1 MDPTVSKGK
10 DMRKLACG
18 LALTLVAAGVA
29 LGQSTLDELRMKT
42 GEMGG
47 RGKEWTIA
55 GRTPE
60 TGVIVEI
67 SAAANPIAAN
77 VTNDLKPSPDWFL
90 GFLVEVMNGRTGA
103 IVFSK
108 KYEFMP
114 RGGLMKAVDTLNLTG
129 KGGTYRTVF
138 RFETDKIAAN
148 TRAQVIRIQEG
159 AIKTIVFDLV
169 PKGADPQAPAP
180 KKRFRVD

>member
-1 MDPTVSKGK
+1 
-10 DMRKLACG
+10 MR
-18 LALTLVAAGVA
+18 TLSFVAVA
-29 LGQSTLDELRMKT
+29 MFVLVNMSRGQSTLDEIKMKT

-60 TGVIVEI
+60 TGVLLEI

-90 GFLVEVMNGRTGA
+90 GFLVEVMNERTGA

-108 KYEFMP
+108 KYDFMP
-114 RGGLMKAVDTLNLTG
+114 RGGLMKAVDTLNLAG
-129 KGGTYRTVF
+129 KGGSYRTVF
-138 RFETDKIAAN
+138 RFETDRIAAN

-159 AIKTIVFDLV
+159 TIKTTVFDLV
-169 PKGADPQAPAP
+169 PKGTDPQAPAP

>member
-1 MDPTVSKGK
+1 
-10 DMRKLACG
+10 MRIRN
-18 LALTLVAAGVA
+18 VVA
-29 LGQSTLDELRMKT
+29 LVLLATIGAYGQSTVDELKMKT

-47 RGKEWTIA
+47 RGKEWSIA
-55 GRTPE
+55 GRAPE
-60 TGVIVEI
+60 TGVLLEI
-67 SAAANPIAAN
+67 AAAANPIAPN

-90 GFLVEVMNGRTGA
+90 GFLVEVMNERTGA

-114 RGGLMKAVDTLNLTG
+114 RGGLMKAVDTVNLAG
-129 KGGTYRTVF
+129 KGGTYRTTF

-159 AIKTIVFDLV
+159 TIKTTVVDVVV
-169 PKGADPQAPAP
+169 PGADPKAPAA

>member
-1 MDPTVSKGK
+1 
-10 DMRKLACG
+10 MRSL
-18 LALTLVAAGVA
+18 LSMLLLTSMA
-29 LGQSTLDELRMKT
+29 LGQTTLDDLKMKA

-47 RGKEWTIA
+47 CGREWTIA

-60 TGVIVEI
+60 SGVLLEI
-67 SAAANPIAAN
+67 SAAANPIAPN

-90 GFLVEVMNGRTGA
+90 GFLVEVLNERTGTV
-103 IVFSK
+103 VFSK
-108 KYEFMP
+108 RYEFTP
-114 RGGLMKAVDTLNLTG
+114 RGGLLKAIDTLNLTG

-159 AIKTIVFDLV
+159 AIRTTVVDLV
-169 PKGADPQAPAP
+169 PKGSDAQAPAS
-180 KKRFRVD
+180 KRRFRVD

>member
-1 MDPTVSKGK
+1 
-10 DMRKLACG
+10 MRSL
-18 LALTLVAAGVA
+18 LLMLILTGVA
-29 LGQSTLDELRMKT
+29 FSQSTLDELKMKT

-55 GRTPE
+55 GRSPE
-60 TGVIVEI
+60 TGVLLEI

-90 GFLVEVMNGRTGA
+90 GFLVEVMNERTGT

-108 KYEFMP
+108 RYDFMP
-114 RGGLMKAVDTLNLTG
+114 RGGLMRAVDTLNLTG

-159 AIKTIVFDLV
+159 TIKTTVVDLV
-169 PKGADPQAPAP
+169 PRGNDPQAPAP

>member
-1 MDPTVSKGK
+1 
-10 DMRKLACG
+10 MRSFLSV
-18 LALTLVAAGVA
+18 LLFTGVA
-29 LGQSTLDELRMKT
+29 FGQSTLDELKMKT

-55 GRTPE
+55 GRSPE
-60 TGVIVEI
+60 TGVLLEI
-67 SAAANPIAAN
+67 SAAANPIAPN

-90 GFLVEVMNGRTGA
+90 GFLVEVMNERTGT

-108 KYEFMP
+108 KYDFMP
-114 RGGLMKAVDTLNLTG
+114 RGGLMKAVDTLNLAG

-159 AIKTIVFDLV
+159 SIKTTVVDLV
-169 PKGADPQAPAP
+169 PKGSDPQAPAP

>member
-1 MDPTVSKGK
+1 MKTPWV
-10 DMRKLACG
+10 
-18 LALTLVAAGVA
+18 VA
-29 LGQSTLDELRMKT
+29 LLCVTSGMLMSQSVVDEIRIKT

-47 RGKEWTIA
+47 RGKEWSIA
-55 GRTPE
+55 GRAPE
-60 TGVIVEI
+60 TGILLEI
-67 SAAANPIAAN
+67 AAAANPIAAN

-90 GFLVEVMNGRTGA
+90 GFLVEVMNERTGA
-103 IVFSK
+103 VVSSK

-114 RGGLMKAVDTLNLTG
+114 RGGLMKMVDTLNLAG

-138 RFETDKIAAN
+138 RFETDKIGAN

-159 AIKTIVFDLV
+159 TIKTTVFDLV
-169 PKGADPQAPAP
+169 PKGSDPQAPAP

>member
-1 MDPTVSKGK
+1 MKTVLSIV
-10 DMRKLACG
+10 L
-18 LALTLVAAGVA
+18 LTSVAF
-29 LGQSTLDELRMKT
+29 GQSTLDELKMKT

-55 GRTPE
+55 GRAPE
-60 TGVIVEI
+60 TGVVLEI

-90 GFLVEVMNGRTGA
+90 GFLVEVMNERTGA

-114 RGGLMKAVDTLNLTG
+114 RGGLMKAVDTVNLSG

-138 RFETDKIAAN
+138 RFETDKISAN

-159 AIKTIVFDLV
+159 TIKTTVVDLV
-169 PKGADPQAPAP
+169 PKGSDPQAPAP